1 MLVSVEAEDMG
12 FKKQVIFDHYNEP
25 KGHVKQAPVK
35 RTEVEQAVDVCTYV
49 CVCVRFWIC
58 VRVLANGYNSY

>member
-1 MLVSVEAEDMG
+1 MEAEDMG

-25 KGHVKQAPVK
+25 KGCVKQAPVK

-49 CVCVRFWIC
+49 CVCVC
-58 VRVLANGYNSY
+58 VSGSVYVSWQMATTLTK